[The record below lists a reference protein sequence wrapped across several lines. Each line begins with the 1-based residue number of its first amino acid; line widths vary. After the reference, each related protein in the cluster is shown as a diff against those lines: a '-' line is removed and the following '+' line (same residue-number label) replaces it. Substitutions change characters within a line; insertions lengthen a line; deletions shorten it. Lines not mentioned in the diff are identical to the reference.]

1 MKYVVSI
8 CILENLIVVR
18 KRDRKLRWEII
29 FNSKLVGVAMGDDSE
44 NVLISWHMGKDLK
57 KVSLFESQTKRRES
71 AKSLKEK
78 SLSH

>member
-1 MKYVVSI
+1 
-8 CILENLIVVR
+8 
-18 KRDRKLRWEII
+18 
-29 FNSKLVGVAMGDDSE
+29 MGDDSE